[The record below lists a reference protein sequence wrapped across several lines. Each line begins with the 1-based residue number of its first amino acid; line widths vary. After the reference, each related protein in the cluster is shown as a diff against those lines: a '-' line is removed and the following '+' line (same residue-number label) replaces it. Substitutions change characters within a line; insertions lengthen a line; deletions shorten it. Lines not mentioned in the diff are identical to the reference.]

1 MLYYNFYGYEGF
13 KACFGL
19 EKRDNGTVVRKNRIL
34 LGHLKKPALLKY
46 CREHNDYALLRICDM
61 ADLQKKTV
69 EAILSSGKNDEKLPH
84 KVELIGETYYS
95 SKYETDEFRG
105 LCEDLDKHSI
115 RYINVERNRVFKMRA
130 GKFMRELILET
141 EIGKLLSPCVVNW
154 IAGDVFTQHWC
165 TYTHGYTSGI
175 ELHVNDEF
183 EKIYDSDYCKGDFN
197 SCMVDRNRT
206 SFYRD
211 SVKSKAA
218 YITDKT
224 GLIVARSI
232 LFTEVTDQDGRK
244 WRLLER
250 QYSSEGDDALK
261 RLLVDKLIQEDY
273 IDGYKVIG
281 ASCHDANSFVD
292 VCGNSLSD
300 RKFEIDCD
308 LDMEDTLSYQD
319 SFKWYGY
326 NQNKAYNYEN
336 SSFSYT
342 LDTTD
347 LNLYG
352 DTDEDED
359 EDEDESLWDEYH
371 QYDCDD
377 TTLCYLHGNEINV
390 DSENL
395 DDFVWIESKEEYHH
409 KDDCVCCDNCGE
421 NLLEDDAE
429 YSEVTEEHYC
439 CKECMEKAED
449 EFKRKNWYYLEYDGE
464 WYEDYTDITRINIW
478 NESEGIYEEKSIS
491 IDTLDGLI
499 ENEDVWEFG
508 EDVFDKVNP
517 STNLPYGY
525 KLKKEMNHEYA
536 TVEETV

>member
-13 KACFGL
+13 KARFGL

-359 EDEDESLWDEYH
+359 EDESLWDEYH

-449 EFKRKNWYYLEYDGE
+449 EFKRKNWYYSEYDGE

>member
-46 CREHNDYALLRICDM
+46 CREHNDYTLLRICDM

-359 EDEDESLWDEYH
+359 EDESLWDEYH

>member
-359 EDEDESLWDEYH
+359 EDESLWDEYH

-421 NLLEDDAE
+421 NLLEEDAE

>member
-359 EDEDESLWDEYH
+359 EDESLWDEYH

-409 KDDCVCCDNCGE
+409 KDDCICCDNCGE